1 MSETWSRAHCQPTS
15 IHLGPRPAAF
25 CSPEKHT
32 MHLADNVSDFVSLFL
47 KKKNGPVWG
56 KNGLVRAATLG
67 KVGKVVS
74 YSW

>member
-1 MSETWSRAHCQPTS
+1 
-15 IHLGPRPAAF
+15 
-25 CSPEKHT
+25 
-32 MHLADNVSDFVSLFL
+32 MHLADNVSDFVSLF